1 MKKLTESQVKNNK
14 EKLIRKNRINNRIK
28 TNFDEYIYNGINDI
42 KYLLSENEDKI
53 THNSNSIKDN
63 RYLFNE
69 NEDKITLD

>member
-28 TNFDEYIYNGINDI
+28 KNLDEYIYNGINDI

-69 NEDKITLD
+69 NEDKITLN